1 LSDKAD
7 VDVLSSALQGLSQ
20 AQNQFEQSAA
30 RLTRSTTASPGSMA
44 ADTVDLSQEA
54 VSLLAAKNQF
64 AVGVDLLKTAENMQ
78 KSLINLLA

>member
-1 LSDKAD
+1 
-7 VDVLSSALQGLSQ
+7 
-20 AQNQFEQSAA
+20 
-30 RLTRSTTASPGSMA
+30 MA